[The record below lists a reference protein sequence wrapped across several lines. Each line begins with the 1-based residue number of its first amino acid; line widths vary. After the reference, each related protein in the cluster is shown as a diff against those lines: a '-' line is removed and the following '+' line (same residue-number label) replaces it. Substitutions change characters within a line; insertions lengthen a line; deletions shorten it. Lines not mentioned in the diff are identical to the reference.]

1 MKKEIFLITLILF
14 AMNEVFAQEEE
25 NVESSLPILKDSN
38 YIIEKFVS
46 DLYFPTTFDFIHEDM
61 IILEK
66 NGDV

>member
-46 DLYFPTTFDFIHEDM
+46 DLHFPTTFDFIHEDM
-61 IILEK
+61 IVLEK
-66 NGDV
+66 MET